1 MLGKLIKH
9 EWKNTCKVGCLMLIV
24 LLVVTFFGWLSWQSP
39 MWQAIGGNTEVASTS
54 IWDVFSIFMM
64 MIYMIM
70 LVGVIYGIMIYL
82 GVHFYKTMYTDQGYL
97 THTLPVTKHQIL
109 GSKILVGG
117 IWFMIITLA
126 TYLSMFL
133 WFASL
138 ISLLIPEGY
147 SLASAWKEIA
157 PEIGNV
163 LEGFKT
169 ELGWDL
175 GATGIYMLIYTL
187 IAPFAGLT
195 VLFGAITLGQLFHKA
210 RVLMAIVCYIGI
222 TVINSL
228 LASMFQSFS
237 SVSMFADA
245 AEDLSFFGK
254 YMNGTLGFALI
265 TNLIMAVIL
274 YFVSHYIISKKL
286 NME

>member
-9 EWKNTCKVGCLMLIV
+9 EWKNTYKVGCLMLLI

-39 MWQAIGGNTEVASTS
+39 MWQAIGENTEVANAS

-64 MIYMIM
+64 MIYMVM

-82 GVHFYKTMYTDQGYL
+82 GVHFYRTMYTDQGYL
-97 THTLPVTKHQIL
+97 IHTLPVTKHQIL
-109 GSKILVGG
+109 GSKILVSGL
-117 IWFMIITLA
+117 WYMIITIAVYASMILWI
-126 TYLSMFL
+126 LSLF
-133 WFASL
+133 SVV
-138 ISLLIPEGY
+138 IPEGY

-157 PEIGNV
+157 PELDGVFEI
-163 LEGFKT
+163 FKA

-175 GATGIYMLIYTL
+175 KLTGIYMLVYTL
-187 IAPFAGLT
+187 VAPFFALT

-210 RVLMAIVCYIGI
+210 RVLMAIVWYI
-222 TVINSL
+222 VFMVVNSL
-228 LASMFQSFS
+228 LTSVFQSVN
-237 SVSMFADA
+237 SVSMLTTLTD
-245 AEDLSFFGK
+245 DLAFGK
-254 YMNGTLGFALI
+254 YMNGTLGFTLVV
-265 TNLIMAVIL
+265 NLIMAVIL